1 VILGPDGDV
10 RYAILKNVLSEE
22 RLNRQRAF
30 MAGEAGRHYWRR
42 DGKALVPEK
51 QLFKLVHDTEA

>member
-1 VILGPDGDV
+1 
-10 RYAILKNVLSEE
+10 
-22 RLNRQRAF
+22 